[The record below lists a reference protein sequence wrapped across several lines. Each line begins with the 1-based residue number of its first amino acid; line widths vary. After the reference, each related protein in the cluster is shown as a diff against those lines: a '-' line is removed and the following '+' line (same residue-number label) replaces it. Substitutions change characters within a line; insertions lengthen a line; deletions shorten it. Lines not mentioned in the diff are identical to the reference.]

1 MLSDGMAKGKPLT
14 DKQMRY
20 FGAISS
26 GKVDKIREKSRM
38 KRGGEVK
45 NTQSNNPSKIN
56 YELEYLYNQL
66 KISQKTLSESISQEE
81 KEINLMRV
89 QSIKKIIDKNLN
101 SLSN

>member
-1 MLSDGMAKGKPLT
+1 MDFLSLFLLIFK
-14 DKQMRY
+14 RY

-38 KRGGEVK
+38 KRGGK
-45 NTQSNNPSKIN
+45 LKKTNSNNPSKIN
-56 YELEYLYNQL
+56 YGLDYLYNQL

-89 QSIKKIIDKNLN
+89 QSIKKIIDKKLN